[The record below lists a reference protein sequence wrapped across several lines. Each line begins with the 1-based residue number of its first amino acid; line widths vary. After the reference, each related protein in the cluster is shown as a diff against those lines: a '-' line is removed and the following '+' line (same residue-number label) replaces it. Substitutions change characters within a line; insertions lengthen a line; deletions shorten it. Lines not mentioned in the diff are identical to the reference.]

1 METNKIRIWGDAI
14 PYNRQENKFQ
24 DEVPIMDRAELDT
37 KMQAWFAA
45 GDDPNRDPV
54 IRRQVIMQDE
64 IGKWGAKYTYEDE
77 PFLLTFPV
85 EGSDRAVLIVPG
97 GAYVMK
103 SMEHEG
109 TEVARLLN
117 QEGISAFVLWYRSYP
132 YTWPVPY
139 LDVQRAIRYLKFHAS
154 DYGYWPDKVSAM
166 GFSAGGNAVA
176 GSWQMLKGSPVKAQ
190 GYAPDEIDAV
200 DDRPET
206 IALIYGALE
215 VSRDPQCLHMLS
227 GKEEFPDAQGER
239 EWIDRLDL
247 KRYITPTDPPHFVC
261 YGTADTVVSPE
272 GAMAYCERLA
282 DCGVDC
288 MTLPIEGTDHG
299 FGSCENPHRETEFLA
314 MGWQKKFAAWLKGL

>member
-1 METNKIRIWGDAI
+1 MEMNKIQIWGDTI
-14 PYNRQENKFQ
+14 PYNRKEDKFQ
-24 DEVPIMDRAELDT
+24 DEVPIMDRAELDA

-64 IGKWGAKYTYEDE
+64 IGVWGAKYTYEDE
-77 PFLLTFPV
+77 PFLLPFPV

-109 TEVARLLN
+109 TEVAQLLN

-139 LDVQRAIRYLKFHAS
+139 MDVQRAVRYLKFHAS
-154 DYGYWPDKVSAM
+154 DYGYRPDQVSTM

-176 GSWQMLKGSPVKAQ
+176 GSWQMLKGSPVKAE
-190 GYAPDEIDAV
+190 GYAPDEIDAM
-200 DDRPET
+200 DATPET
-206 IALIYGALE
+206 IALIYAALE

-227 GKEEFPDAQGER
+227 GKEEFPDAREER
-239 EWIDRLDL
+239 EWIDMLDL
-247 KRYITPTDPPHFVC
+247 K
-261 YGTADTVVSPE
+261 
-272 GAMAYCERLA
+272 
-282 DCGVDC
+282 
-288 MTLPIEGTDHG
+288 
-299 FGSCENPHRETEFLA
+299 
-314 MGWQKKFAAWLKGL
+314 